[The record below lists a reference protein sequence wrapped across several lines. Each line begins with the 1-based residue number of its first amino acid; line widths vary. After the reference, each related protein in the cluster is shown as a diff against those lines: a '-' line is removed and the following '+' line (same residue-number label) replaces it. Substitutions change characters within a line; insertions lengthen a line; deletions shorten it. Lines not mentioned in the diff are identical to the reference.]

1 MKSVRMRDSMGKLFK
16 CLWCKFLIHILR
28 GALAGIIAGSV
39 VWLVWIQQPIQEM
52 SDKVTVT
59 YSPPG

>member
-1 MKSVRMRDSMGKLFK
+1 MGKLFK